1 MKKKGLLFVL
11 SAPAGTGKST
21 IVDRV
26 ESEMPNVKRCITMT
40 TRSPREKE
48 RDGNDYFFCS
58 KEEFEKK
65 IEAGKFLE
73 YAKVFENYYG
83 TLADEVE
90 KDLEDGKY
98 LFLVIDTQ
106 GAKEIKKKKK
116 DAVLIFLLP
125 PSMQELEKRLDQRK
139 TESEEEKKQRLSW
152 AKREIEQS
160 KDYDYNIINDD
171 LEKAVDVLQSIVIA
185 EIHRVR

>member
-1 MKKKGLLFVL
+1 MEKGLLFVL

-26 ESEMPNVKRCITMT
+26 EEKMPNVKRCITMT

-48 RDGNDYFFCS
+48 KEGVDYFFCN
-58 KEEFEKK
+58 KEEFEAK
-65 IEAGKFLE
+65 IEERKFLE

-90 KDLEDGKY
+90 KDLGAGKH

-106 GAKEIKKKKK
+106 GAKEVKKKKK
-116 DAVLIFLLP
+116 DAILIFLLP
-125 PSMQELEKRLDQRK
+125 PSMQELEKRLRK
-139 TESEEEKKQRLSW
+139 RKSENEGEKKQRLSW

-160 KDYDYNIINDD
+160 KDYDYNVINDD